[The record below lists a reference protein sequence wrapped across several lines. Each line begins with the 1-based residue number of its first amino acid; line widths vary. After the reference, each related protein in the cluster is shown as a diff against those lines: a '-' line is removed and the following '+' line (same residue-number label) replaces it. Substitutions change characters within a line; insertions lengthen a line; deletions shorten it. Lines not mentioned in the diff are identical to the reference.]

1 MVVVKGNS
9 MACGSAACG
18 FAGHIAR
25 IAKAQAAVSEKSED
39 SEPLPILLAGAP
51 VASPYDVDRLDFR
64 EVNMFRLLKLA
75 AYALLGYVLYELFL
89 GISEGEPGRALSG
102 GGGQRQRGG
111 QRQGGGQQSGG
122 GAGGS
127 DQGVTMSGPG
137 EGRTIPVTDIGGA
150 ERNERVGRGVVTG

>member
-1 MVVVKGNS
+1 
-9 MACGSAACG
+9 
-18 FAGHIAR
+18 
-25 IAKAQAAVSEKSED
+25 
-39 SEPLPILLAGAP
+39 
-51 VASPYDVDRLDFR
+51 
-64 EVNMFRLLKLA
+64 MFRLLKLA